1 MFQGLACAKSL
12 QQIYLSDCQWEDSEE
27 VLEAM
32 KLAMTRNELLGKY
45 DLKHNSVSDEGIEE
59 ICKILGEAKHV

>member
-1 MFQGLACAKSL
+1 M
-12 QQIYLSDCQWEDSEE
+12 
-27 VLEAM
+27 LEAM